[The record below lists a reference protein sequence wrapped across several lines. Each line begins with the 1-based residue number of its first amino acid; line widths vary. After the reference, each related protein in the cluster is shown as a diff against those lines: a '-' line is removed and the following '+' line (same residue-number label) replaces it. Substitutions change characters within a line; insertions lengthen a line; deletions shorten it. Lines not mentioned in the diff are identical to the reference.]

1 MEYAIETFDLT
12 KKFTSSKGLIDS
24 LNFSKKEKEIIAIEE
39 VNLKVRKG
47 ELFGIL
53 GPNGAGKTT
62 LIKILCTL
70 ILPTAGSASINGY
83 DILKEEE
90 KARSSLGFITGDERS
105 FYWRLTG
112 RQNLEFFAALN
123 NIRNSRT
130 KVDEVFEFVELAD
143 KADDKFHTYSA
154 GMKQKMAIARG
165 LLNDPEVLFMD
176 EPTSSLDPIVSQHL
190 RTFIKERLVK
200 EQKKTIFLSTH
211 NLDEAEQICDRI
223 AIMDRARVRA
233 CGTIK
238 DLEKK
243 IKNNETYILEVNEL
257 PEHVLKKLGEIEG
270 IGNLSVR
277 VHSGIIILE
286 IVLSKSEVDL
296 PKIFDIIVN
305 AGCKIRGCTAKKLA
319 LNQVF
324 TKIVEER

>member
-1 MEYAIETFDLT
+1 MEYVIETHDLT
-12 KKFTSSKGLIDS
+12 KKFTSSKGLIDL
-24 LNFSKKEKEIIAIEE
+24 LNFSKRKEIIAIKD
-39 VNLKVRKG
+39 VNLKIKKG

-62 LIKILCTL
+62 LIKVLCTL

-83 DILKEEE
+83 DIIREEIQ
-90 KARSSLGFITGDERS
+90 ARSSLGYVTGDERS

-112 RQNLEFFAALN
+112 RQNLEFFAGLN
-123 NIRNSRT
+123 NIHNART
-130 KVDEVFEFVELAD
+130 KVDEVFDFVELAD
-143 KADDKFHTYSA
+143 KADDKFNTYSA

-165 LLNDPEVLFMD
+165 LINDPEILFMD
-176 EPTSSLDPIVSQHL
+176 EPTSSLDPIAAQHL
-190 RTFIKERLVK
+190 RTFIKEKLVE

-211 NLDEAEQICDRI
+211 NLDEAEHMCDRI
-223 AIMDRARVRA
+223 AIMDRARIRA

-238 DLEKK
+238 DIEKK

-270 IGNLSVR
+270 ISGLSMQ

-286 IVLSKSEVDL
+286 IILSRTEVVLPEIL
-296 PKIFDIIVN
+296 DIIVN

-324 TKIVEER
+324 SKIVEKR